1 LSFHGRLMNCN
12 ALMFQSITL
21 KWSTPSRSSGACQPQ
36 RYMIRLKQAGIRQS
50 RAWRLEG
57 ERHTV
62 SLHDLQPATEYQV
75 RLMTIM
81 CDGQK
86 KHSRW
91 VKVTTLPEES
101 VPQQGLLYN
110 VNMNYYWTHSCCQLL
125 ATEHAVMHSVKKR

>member
-1 LSFHGRLMNCN
+1 
-12 ALMFQSITL
+12 
-21 KWSTPSRSSGACQPQ
+21 
-36 RYMIRLKQAGIRQS
+36 MIRLKQAGIRQS

-62 SLHDLQPATEYQV
+62 SLHDLQPGTEYQV
-75 RLMTIM
+75 RLMTIT

-101 VPQQGLLYN
+101 AAQQG
-110 VNMNYYWTHSCCQLL
+110 V
-125 ATEHAVMHSVKKR
+125 